1 MHFTESY
8 RQFAYLKQP
17 EPEPFPLTYLLQNL
31 QTLYLPDMQR
41 QHIDFSLVL
50 FQPEITVHADE
61 KLLSQVPINLL
72 KERYAGTRRGQADGK
87 IRMEVDTGESH
98 AYPGDGQR
106 SWRPFRPDRRYLRPL
121 LHHRGY
127 GSGIGLSL
135 SPADHTDAWR
145 RIVGGFATLPG
156 NLLHGFFTC
165 KALRITNLDFYPG
178 EVSG

>member
-61 KLLSQVPINLL
+61 KLLSQVLINLL
-72 KERYAGTRRGQADGK
+72 KNAMQALEAGGWK
-87 IRMEVDTGESH
+87 IRMEVDTEKNQLLIRVTDNVLASL
-98 AYPGDGQR
+98 PT
-106 SWRPFRPDRRYLRPL
+106 DRRYLRPL
-121 LHHRGY
+121 LHHQGY
-127 GSGIGLSL
+127 GKRHWLSL
-135 SPADHTDAWR
+135 SRQIIRMH
-145 RIVGGFATLPG
+145 GGELSVASLPYRETC
-156 NLLHGFFTC
+156 FT
-165 KALRITNLDFYPG
+165 
-178 EVSG
+178 VSLPVKP